1 MVFLISSFSLSSSS
15 LFFSG
20 QKPAIDVGLSVSRV
34 GSAAQIKAFKQVAG
48 TMKLDLAQYREVAGF
63 AQFGS
68 DLDAATQKQLHR
80 GDRLMEVLKQ
90 DQFVP
95 MNVEDQILSI
105 FAGVR
110 GHLDSVAVSDVRRF
124 EVEFLKFMHSEN
136 SSLIS
141 EIVDKKSIS
150 KELDEK
156 LEAACAKF
164 AAQFVS

>member
-1 MVFLISSFSLSSSS
+1 MVKFSYLHLYSFL
-15 LFFSG
+15 G
-20 QKPAIDVGLSVSRV
+20 KKPAIDVGLSVSRV

-80 GDRLMEVLKQ
+80 GDRLMEILKQ

-95 MNVEDQILSI
+95 MSVEDQILSI

-124 EVEFLKFMHSEN
+124 EVEFLKYMHSEN
-136 SSLIS
+136 ASLIS
-141 EIVDKKSIS
+141 EIVEKKSIS
-150 KELDEK
+150 DELDGK